1 MAKLRL
7 SRNLRNRSTIYL
19 VDDNEVDLK
28 VLMQEFE
35 LRGNAEVKG
44 FKSGESFLKDLISN
58 PPDKKQ
64 LTIIIVDYEINSV
77 NIDAKDGI
85 ELLRTIKEINREYE
99 VILIS
104 KNADVDVVTSALHFG
119 ALNIVK
125 KNENVFLRLQ
135 NNIKW
140 IQSQRDL
147 KRKRKIM
154 LYAILLFIAVL
165 LFSSVA
171 IIFTTRF
178 FQ

>member
-1 MAKLRL
+1 MAKLRF
-7 SRNLRNRSTIYL
+7 SRNPKIRSTIYI

-28 VLMQEFE
+28 VLVQEFE
-35 LRGNAEVKG
+35 LRGNAEI
-44 FKSGESFLKDLISN
+44 KSFRTGESFLKDLISN

-64 LTIIIVDYEINSV
+64 LTIIILDNEINSV

-85 ELLRTIKEINREYE
+85 ELLKTIKEINREYE

-104 KNADVDVVTSALHFG
+104 KNADADVVTSALHYG
-119 ALNIVK
+119 AVNIVK

-140 IQSQRDL
+140 IHSQRDI
-147 KRKRKIM
+147 KRKRLDM
-154 LYAILLFIAVL
+154 LRAILLFSLVLFLAVL
-165 LFSSVA
+165 A
-171 IIFTTRF
+171 IIFTTEF